1 MADSFSLIGQT
12 ISHYRIVEKIGGGGM
27 GVVYKAEDTRL
38 HRFIALKFL
47 PKDATNG
54 PQVLSRFQREAQA
67 ASALNHPNICTI
79 YDVGEQ
85 DGQAFIA
92 MEFLDGMT
100 LKHRIAGKPVETE
113 VLLGLAIEVA
123 DALDAA
129 HSKGIIHRDI
139 KPANI
144 FITERGHAKIL
155 DFGLAKRT
163 FAGGRPTG
171 ELTVTED
178 ADERVSAEH
187 LTSPGSALGTV
198 AYMSPEQVRA
208 KELDGRTDLFSFGV
222 VLYEMATGALPFR
235 GDSTGVIFDGI
246 MNRAAV
252 APVRL
257 NPDLPP
263 ELERI
268 ISRALEKDRDLRYQ
282 HASDLRSELQRLKR
296 DTDSGRSAPLRDTE
310 LAASVRRD
318 DSHEPSRSEDAG
330 AGARAIAAERSG
342 SSATGVTKQDKG
354 ALIGTGVVVLL
365 VIVAVA
371 FGVKSFL
378 RRKPAAPTFENFTIS
393 QITDSGKVNAAAISP
408 DGKYV
413 LSIVENAGK
422 NSLWLRHLSTN
433 SNTQVVTPS
442 KKPFYNPVFSP
453 DGDYLYFLETEADL
467 SVLLRAP
474 VLGGT
479 PQTVARDVDSKVTF
493 NGAKRIGYVRLNV
506 GKKTSPQYALL
517 QSDADG
523 ANEKTLLTGP
533 MNEQPYEIAWAP
545 NGRQIAMAVFPH
557 GNILGSIRMVDSVS
571 GQMTTLAQFVDQVV
585 YDLEWTPDGNG
596 LFVVNSNFRSGDQ
609 IGFVSVPG
617 GKFREI
623 TKDTN
628 SYYGISVSADGTT
641 IASAQKKDSQGL
653 YLLPA
658 AGTKSP
664 LPSPIL
670 HQNKLWELPN
680 FAGDD
685 ELYLPGHPSLLR
697 TSLDG
702 SHTTTLLDD
711 PNAFII
717 SPSPCWEDGSQR
729 ASHTHQARYVVF
741 GWPAHGGDK
750 THASIW
756 RANAD
761 GTNLVRLT
769 DGKNQF
775 FCACSPDGK
784 TVYFSDFS
792 EDRVKTMRVPIE
804 GGTPEIVPGSDSSLG
819 APGYG
824 FSISRDGTTL
834 ATRINPPHVVSPDQ
848 DDKQKIELVPLKA
861 GPKPELR
868 WLDPDPRI
876 SGSPVFTPDGKAVAY
891 PISVDNVENL
901 WVQPL
906 DGSRGHQITN
916 FPSEKIASFVY
927 SPDGKSILMVRSHVE
942 SDAVVLRD
950 TRSTRPQ

>member
-1 MADSFSLIGQT
+1 
-12 ISHYRIVEKIGGGGM
+12 
-27 GVVYKAEDTRL
+27 
-38 HRFIALKFL
+38 
-47 PKDATNG
+47 
-54 PQVLSRFQREAQA
+54 
-67 ASALNHPNICTI
+67 
-79 YDVGEQ
+79 
-85 DGQAFIA
+85 
-92 MEFLDGMT
+92 
-100 LKHRIAGKPVETE
+100 
-113 VLLGLAIEVA
+113 
-123 DALDAA
+123 
-129 HSKGIIHRDI
+129 
-139 KPANI
+139 
-144 FITERGHAKIL
+144 
-155 DFGLAKRT
+155 
-163 FAGGRPTG
+163 
-171 ELTVTED
+171 
-178 ADERVSAEH
+178 
-187 LTSPGSALGTV
+187 
-198 AYMSPEQVRA
+198 
-208 KELDGRTDLFSFGV
+208 
-222 VLYEMATGALPFR
+222 
-235 GDSTGVIFDGI
+235 
-246 MNRAAV
+246 
-252 APVRL
+252 
-257 NPDLPP
+257 
-263 ELERI
+263 
-268 ISRALEKDRDLRYQ
+268 
-282 HASDLRSELQRLKR
+282 
-296 DTDSGRSAPLRDTE
+296 
-310 LAASVRRD
+310 
-318 DSHEPSRSEDAG
+318 
-330 AGARAIAAERSG
+330 
-342 SSATGVTKQDKG
+342 
-354 ALIGTGVVVLL
+354 
-365 VIVAVA
+365 
-371 FGVKSFL
+371 
-378 RRKPAAPTFENFTIS
+378 
-393 QITDSGKVNAAAISP
+393 
-408 DGKYV
+408 
-413 LSIVENAGK
+413 
-422 NSLWLRHLSTN
+422 
-433 SNTQVVTPS
+433 
-442 KKPFYNPVFSP
+442 
-453 DGDYLYFLETEADL
+453 
-467 SVLLRAP
+467 
-474 VLGGT
+474 
-479 PQTVARDVDSKVTF
+479 
-493 NGAKRIGYVRLNV
+493 
-506 GKKTSPQYALL
+506 
-517 QSDADG
+517 
-523 ANEKTLLTGP
+523 
-533 MNEQPYEIAWAP
+533 
-545 NGRQIAMAVFPH
+545 
-557 GNILGSIRMVDSVS
+557 
-571 GQMTTLAQFVDQVV
+571 
-585 YDLEWTPDGNG
+585 
-596 LFVVNSNFRSGDQ
+596 
-609 IGFVSVPG
+609 
-617 GKFREI
+617 
-623 TKDTN
+623 
-628 SYYGISVSADGTT
+628 
-641 IASAQKKDSQGL
+641 L

-824 FSISRDGTTL
+824 FSISRDGTAL
-834 ATRINPPHVVSPDQ
+834 ATRINPPHVVSHDQ

-950 TRSTRPQ
+950 TSSTRPQ